1 MRLASYKIIVV
12 ICGLLL
18 SAFTLAKSCDK
29 TIYLTFDTGNMS
41 VAQTVAD
48 ILKKHE
54 VQATFFLANEKTSRG
69 DFSLDESWT
78 VFWSDLVKQGH
89 RFGSHTFDHT
99 YWQADVGREN
109 VRVRSQ
115 FGSDAGKNRELNSM
129 QMCSQIEVVNQR
141 FERLTGK
148 KLNPIWR
155 APGGKTSK
163 RLIEIGRQCGYRHV
177 GWSKA
182 GFLGDELPSDKF
194 PNDKLLKQALSEL
207 KDGDITMA
215 HLGIWSRKDPW
226 APEVL
231 EPLIV
236 GLKNKNFCFG
246 TIDR

>member
-1 MRLASYKIIVV
+1 MRFASYKIVVV

-18 SAFTLAKSCDK
+18 SPITLAKSCDK

-48 ILKKHE
+48 ILKKHQ
-54 VQATFFLANEKTSRG
+54 VQATFFLANEKTYRG
-69 DFSLDESWT
+69 DFSLDESWS
-78 VFWSDLVKQGH
+78 VFWNDLVKQGH

-99 YWQADVGREN
+99 YWQADIGREN

-115 FGSDAGKNRELNSM
+115 FGTDAGKNRELNSM
-129 QMCSQIEVVNQR
+129 QMCSQIEVVDQR

-163 RLIEIGRQCGYRHV
+163 RLIEMGRQCGYRHI

-231 EPLIV
+231 EPLII